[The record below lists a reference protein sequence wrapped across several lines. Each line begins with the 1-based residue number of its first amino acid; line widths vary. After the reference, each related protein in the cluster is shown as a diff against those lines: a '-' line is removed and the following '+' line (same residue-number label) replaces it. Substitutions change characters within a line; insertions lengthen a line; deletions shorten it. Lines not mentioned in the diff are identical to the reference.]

1 MRLGVSVFADFGGWA
16 SMAGAVESF
25 HGIIGRSAAM
35 RALFGDIERFA
46 PVDVPVLIRGES
58 GTGKELVARAI
69 QHLSH
74 RRDRPFEILNCAD
87 LTRELLR
94 SELFGHE
101 RGAFTGAVSRSTGL
115 VSRLDGGTLFMD
127 EIGELAPDAQA
138 MLLRFLQAG
147 EGRAVGAS
155 RSFTTDVRVIAATH
169 RDLETGV
176 EQGTF
181 REDMYYRLW
190 CAVLEVPPLRARRE
204 DIEALV
210 DHFRKEANLR
220 PGSGLD
226 ISGFSD
232 EALTVLASDEWPG
245 NVREL
250 EAVVRRAMVRRRH
263 GWVTA
268 TDIVFPK
275 LRRKGLVEAVL
286 ASGVRLTPVQE
297 QTLRLTATRGEVRR
311 RDVASVCGISPE
323 LARRALR
330 GLEQS
335 GVLGRTGRAR
345 GTRYVLRYRGS

>member
-35 RALFGDIERFA
+35 RALFADIERFA

-58 GTGKELVARAI
+58 GTGKELVARAV
-69 QHLSH
+69 QRLS
-74 RRDRPFEILNCAD
+74 RRRERPFETLNCAD

-101 RGAFTGAVSRSTGL
+101 RGAFTGAISRSMGL

-138 MLLRFLQAG
+138 MMLRFLQAG

-155 RSFTTDVRVIAATH
+155 RSFTTNVRVIAATH
-169 RDLETGV
+169 RDLEAGV

-181 REDMYYRLW
+181 REDVYYRLW
-190 CAVLEVPPLRARRE
+190 CAVLEVPPLRNRRE
-204 DIEALV
+204 DIEILI

-226 ISGFSD
+226 IAGFTD
-232 EALTVLASDEWPG
+232 GALAVFGERRVARKRAGARGRGPACHGAASARVGQRDGYRVPQ
-245 NVREL
+245 V
-250 EAVVRRAMVRRRH
+250 
-263 GWVTA
+263 
-268 TDIVFPK
+268 
-275 LRRKGLVEAVL
+275 
-286 ASGVRLTPVQE
+286 ASEGVRGH
-297 QTLRLTATRGEVRR
+297 RAGEWR
-311 RDVASVCGISPE
+311 SPHVG
-323 LARRALR
+323 A
-330 GLEQS
+330 G
-335 GVLGRTGRAR
+335 
-345 GTRYVLRYRGS
+345 

>member
-1 MRLGVSVFADFGGWA
+1 M
-16 SMAGAVESF
+16 
-25 HGIIGRSAAM
+25 M
-35 RALFGDIERFA
+35 RALFAEIKQVAAADI
-46 PVDVPVLIRGES
+46 PVLIRGES
-58 GTGKELVARAI
+58 GTGKELVATAI
-69 QHLSH
+69 QRLSA
-74 RRDRPFEILNCAD
+74 RRDRPFEVLNCAD

-101 RGAFTGAVSRSTGL
+101 RGAFTGAVSRSMGL
-115 VSRLDGGTLFMD
+115 VHRLDGGTLFMD

-155 RSFTTDVRVIAATH
+155 RSVTTDVRVIAATH
-169 RDLETGV
+169 RDLEAGV

-181 REDMYYRLW
+181 REDVYYRLW
-190 CAVLEVPPLRARRE
+190 CAVLEVPPLRSRGE
-204 DIEALV
+204 DIEILV
-210 DHFRKEANLR
+210 DHFRRESNR
-220 PGSGLD
+220 RSGSGLD
-226 ISGFSD
+226 IDGFSD
-232 EALTVLASDEWPG
+232 DALRVLARDEWPG

-268 TDIVFPK
+268 ADIVFPK
-275 LRRKGLVEAVL
+275 LRRTGLVEALL
-286 ASGVRLTPVQE
+286 ASGVRLTSVQE
-297 QTLRLTATRGEVRR
+297 QTLRLAAARGEVRR
-311 RDVASVCGISPE
+311 RDVARVCGISPE

-345 GTRYVLRYRGS
+345 GTRYVLRYQGG